1 MELNNLVVF
10 CYDFPHLKTKLGLQ
24 LLDLFG
30 PEKSTIVAAPWKK
43 LNINESNIRTQT
55 NEIEYLHPKEI
66 CNKKEW
72 DYFAYNHDSP
82 EIKDLLMEIKP
93 DVGIIFGS
101 RILPIEV
108 IEMFKLGI
116 LNLHP
121 GLLPENRGLNTIQN
135 AVLKKIPQA
144 VTLHFINKEVDM
156 GKKIITQFI
165 NLAINDNLFDV
176 QKKILNT
183 EMGII
188 RNLFEGNIDL
198 ENIDNLETKTSLNKV
213 IGEDFQES
221 FYTLFE
227 DYKNNYTN
235 ILNNYKN
242 KE

>member
-1 MELNNLVVF
+1 
-10 CYDFPHLKTKLGLQ
+10 
-24 LLDLFG
+24 
-30 PEKSTIVAAPWKK
+30 
-43 LNINESNIRTQT
+43 
-55 NEIEYLHPKEI
+55 
-66 CNKKEW
+66 
-72 DYFAYNHDSP
+72 
-82 EIKDLLMEIKP
+82 MEIKP
-93 DVGIIFGS
+93 EIGIIFGS
-101 RILPIEV
+101 RILTIEV

-144 VTLHFINKEVDM
+144 VTLHFINKEIDM

-165 NLAINDNLFDV
+165 DLAINDNLFDV

-198 ENIDNLETKTSLNKV
+198 ENIYNLETKTSLNEV

>member
-1 MELNNLVVF
+1 MELNNLIVF
-10 CYDFPHLKTKLGLQ
+10 CYDFPHLKTKLGMQ

-30 PEKSTIVAAPWKK
+30 PEKFTIIAAPWKK
-43 LNINESNIRTQT
+43 LNINKSNIRTQT

-66 CNKKEW
+66 CNQKNW
-72 DYFAYNHDSP
+72 DYFSFGHDSP
-82 EIKDLLMEIKP
+82 EIKNLLMEIKP
-93 DVGIIFGS
+93 EIGIIFGS
-101 RILPIEV
+101 RILTSEV
-108 IEMFKLGI
+108 IEMFKVGI

-121 GLLPENRGLNTIQN
+121 GLLPENRGLDTIQN

-144 VTLHFINKEVDM
+144 VTLHFINKDIDM

-165 NLAINDNLFDV
+165 NLEINDNLFDV

-183 EMGII
+183 EMSII
-188 RNLFEGNIDL
+188 KNLFEGNIDL
-198 ENIDNLETKTSLNKV
+198 YNSKNLETKTSLNKV
-213 IGEDFQES
+213 LVEESEES

-235 ILNNYKN
+235 ILKDYKN

>member
-1 MELNNLVVF
+1 
-10 CYDFPHLKTKLGLQ
+10 
-24 LLDLFG
+24 
-30 PEKSTIVAAPWKK
+30 
-43 LNINESNIRTQT
+43 
-55 NEIEYLHPKEI
+55 
-66 CNKKEW
+66 
-72 DYFAYNHDSP
+72 
-82 EIKDLLMEIKP
+82 
-93 DVGIIFGS
+93 
-101 RILPIEV
+101 
-108 IEMFKLGI
+108 
-116 LNLHP
+116 
-121 GLLPENRGLNTIQN
+121 
-135 AVLKKIPQA
+135 
-144 VTLHFINKEVDM
+144 M

-165 NLAINDNLFDV
+165 DLAINDNLFDV